1 MPPVCCAK
9 TAGPIS
15 DCVLQGV
22 RHLFTVDGQL
32 ISSLDQLV
40 DGRSYVCS
48 STLAFRRLD
57 YEAIQG
63 PTWIKQFKVCS
74 LPHLGQTVQG
84 VLFAAPGSNSS
95 RCALCRTWVKQFKV
109 CSLPHHDQT
118 VQGVLFAPPGSNS
131 SRCALC
137 PTWIKQFKVC
147 SLPHLDQTVQALLF
161 AAPGSNSSSSALCP
175 TWIRQFKVCSLPHLD
190 QTVQALLFAP
200 P

>member
-9 TAGPIS
+9 TDGPIS

-74 LPHLGQTVQG
+74 LPHLDQTVQG

-95 RCALCRTWVKQFKV
+95 RTALCPTWVKQFT
-109 CSLPHHDQT
+109 D
-118 VQGVLFAPPGSNS
+118 
-131 SRCALC
+131 
-137 PTWIKQFKVC
+137 C

-161 AAPGSNSSSSALCP
+161 ASPSAAGPSQSPDLQWEQSAGQCDLYSVSVDLTSAPKDISVPGLVP
-175 TWIRQFKVCSLPHLD
+175 
-190 QTVQALLFAP
+190 
-200 P
+200 

>member
-9 TAGPIS
+9 TDGPIS

-74 LPHLGQTVQG
+74 LPHV
-84 VLFAAPGSNSS
+84 
-95 RCALCRTWVKQFKV
+95 
-109 CSLPHHDQT
+109 DQT
-118 VQGVLFAPPGSNS
+118 VQGVLFVPPGSNS
-131 SRCALC
+131 SRTALC
-137 PTWIKQFKVC
+137 RTWIKQFKLC
-147 SLPHLDQTVQALLF
+147 CLPHHQRPGLRNRRTYNGNSLPDNVISTQSLSTLRQRLKIFLFQASFPDIITDPPLNYSPSPVDPEVMLLLG
-161 AAPGSNSSSSALCP
+161 PL
-175 TWIRQFKVCSLPHLD
+175 
-190 QTVQALLFAP
+190 
-200 P
+200 